1 MDHSRLSL
9 PLGEAIFT
17 QRSIRRFRPEPIPLE
32 DIRLILEAA
41 VRAPNGGN
49 QQIAR
54 FIVVNDRDVIRDFGA
69 LYREAW
75 WAKRYDEGFPQRE
88 DLPTRYHPAADLADA
103 MGDAPCIVL
112 ALALYD
118 GPANSVIPAVQN
130 LMLAARGLGIGSVPT
145 TLHPSVMDRF
155 HQMFGI
161 PDDVGFHFCVPLGYP
176 QGKFGPTVRKPSSE
190 TTYLDRW
197 DARVPWD

>member
-54 FIVVNDRDVIRDFGA
+54 FIVVNDRDTIRDFGA

-112 ALALYD
+112 ALAVYD

-176 QGKFGPTVRKPSSE
+176 QGNFGPTVRKPTSE